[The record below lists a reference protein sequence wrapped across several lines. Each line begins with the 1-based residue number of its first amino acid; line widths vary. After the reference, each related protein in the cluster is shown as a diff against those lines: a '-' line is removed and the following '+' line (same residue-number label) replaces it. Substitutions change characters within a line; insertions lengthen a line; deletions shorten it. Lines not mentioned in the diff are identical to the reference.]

1 MREPRREPLASPSR
15 ERNGRRVLY
24 PPRRP
29 SLSKLGKKKKKLSK
43 LFEGRKTNVLQ
54 HAHRYPRIGRTC
66 PCSASCPTCL
76 QPRISPCPENNPLYP
91 TLPEKRKGSRRTR
104 QLSRT
109 PVYIY
114 LTCSPAKM
122 FTVRAK
128 EQLEERRSLCR
139 WVRRPLENVLAAGQV
154 GRLYPLRAPRNIGGG
169 GAKKKG
175 RGNGQLG
182 GESSRDRERERTCIS
197 VFARAHLFSKTR

>member
-1 MREPRREPLASPSR
+1 
-15 ERNGRRVLY
+15 
-24 PPRRP
+24 
-29 SLSKLGKKKKKLSK
+29 
-43 LFEGRKTNVLQ
+43 
-54 HAHRYPRIGRTC
+54 
-66 PCSASCPTCL
+66 
-76 QPRISPCPENNPLYP
+76 
-91 TLPEKRKGSRRTR
+91 
-104 QLSRT
+104 
-109 PVYIY
+109 
-114 LTCSPAKM
+114 M

-182 GESSRDRERERTCIS
+182 GESSRERETERTYKCIR
-197 VFARAHLFSKTR
+197 ARASFLEDTVAKVEEEEEEEE